1 MDNEISSA
9 STTLSWLCL
18 FSFIFFFISQSSSAA
33 DDQLHRI
40 GWNCGRTPNNTASTT
55 FTFNLGRLFSRK
67 LYDEGNNSIYYQT
80 TDGDDPDKVYGLYL
94 CKGDVTK
101 LTCQN
106 CINSAIDN
114 LIKECKGT
122 KTAIIWFDE
131 CLVRYNNRSFAS
143 TMESQPALI
152 LSNPDNLNVTDPVT
166 MKNALNQS
174 FTQLIANANSNS
186 LKFATNIVNISS
198 SVTLYTLGQC
208 IPDLSTEVC
217 RVCLESAAQLL
228 EYEKLGSRYLYPSC
242 NTRFE
247 LYQFFRNSSAD
258 EPITPVQAP
267 TSKTGS
273 SADGEN
279 KVWIPVVVTVSAVV
293 AAVLFGVF
301 AWRMC
306 RRHRKNEEN
315 KADSQEI
322 RLLRLRDGRIGN
334 NDNTYEGDQNQV
346 ESQDLPLFPLE
357 LTVEAT
363 QNFSDQNKLG
373 EGGFGPVY
381 KGVLADGQ
389 EIAVKRLSGTSGQGL
404 REFKNEVTVIAKL
417 QHKNLVRLLGCC
429 LEGNEMLLVYEYM
442 PNKSLDVLLFDS
454 TRSIQL
460 DWKTRLSIING
471 IARGILYLHE
481 DSRLKII
488 HRDLKA
494 SNVLLD
500 HEMNPKIS
508 DFGMAKIFGGNQIEA
523 NTNRVVGTYGYMAP
537 EYAMEGL
544 FSVKSDV
551 FSFGVLLLEIIS
563 GRKNGGF
570 YLSEHGL
577 SLLNYTWK
585 LWCEEQSIE
594 LIDPVLVQS
603 CVQVDLLKY
612 IHIGLLCVQEDPAD
626 RPIMSSIVVMLASD
640 NMKLPQPTEPAFSVG
655 RNAKLAQSS
664 SDVKVVSFNEV
675 TLSNVFPR

>member
-1 MDNEISSA
+1 MDIEISSA

-18 FSFIFFFISQSSSAA
+18 FSFIFFFMSQSSSAA

-67 LYDEGNNSIYYQT
+67 LNDEGDNSICYQT

-94 CKGDVTK
+94 CRGDVTK

-122 KTAIIWFDE
+122 KTAIIWFEE

-174 FTQLIANANSNS
+174 FTQLIANANSNP

-247 LYQFFRNSSAD
+247 LYQFFSNSSAD

-279 KVWIPVVVTVSAVV
+279 KVWIPVVVTVSLVV
-293 AAVLFGVF
+293 AAVLFGLF

-306 RRHRKNEEN
+306 RRHRKNEEE

-322 RLLRLRDGRIGN
+322 RLLRLRDCRIG
-334 NDNTYEGDQNQV
+334 NDNTYDTLQGENQV
-346 ESQDLPLFPLE
+346 ESQDLPLFPLD
-357 LTVEAT
+357 LTLEAT

-381 KGVLADGQ
+381 KGVLADGK
-389 EIAVKRLSGTSGQGL
+389 EIAVKRLSRTSGQGI

-442 PNKSLDVLLFDS
+442 TNKSLDVLLFDS

-508 DFGMAKIFGGNQIEA
+508 DFGMAKIFGGNQIK
-523 NTNRVVGTYGYMAP
+523 P
-537 EYAMEGL
+537 
-544 FSVKSDV
+544 
-551 FSFGVLLLEIIS
+551 IP
-563 GRKNGGF
+563 
-570 YLSEHGL
+570 
-577 SLLNYTWK
+577 
-585 LWCEEQSIE
+585 IE
-594 LIDPVLVQS
+594 LLGHMGTWHQNMLWKDYFRSNQMFLVS
-603 CVQVDLLKY
+603 EFC
-612 IHIGLLCVQEDPAD
+612 
-626 RPIMSSIVVMLASD
+626 
-640 NMKLPQPTEPAFSVG
+640 F
-655 RNAKLAQSS
+655 
-664 SDVKVVSFNEV
+664 
-675 TLSNVFPR
+675 